1 MTSKTIDFEN
11 ADKDT
16 PEDVIRGHSG
26 MAWNICNV
34 GEEGTC
40 VIFGHGNR
48 KHLKPLKDVELGE
61 TIKIKSQGIEYL
73 YLIELIVSSKTMNS
87 WQYRLQQGSICW
99 FQLVIRFITQDAH
112 HKSMCYGE
120 RWNKGLIRSPES
132 VKKVAERHFLNFHRF
147 CLSFA
152 LPGGKTRKAR
162 KHRGFHPFWRACRHS
177 RNKA

>member
-61 TIKIKSQGIEYL
+61 TIKIKSQGIA
-73 YLIELIVSSKTMNS
+73 IIRQQIFAIIQNRNGCR
-87 WQYRLQQGSICW
+87 YRIFKQTKISHILRKLLQMYRHMVLQDFCNRFHQCFGFICN
-99 FQLVIRFITQDAH
+99 FYSRFSEDMPAQI
-112 HKSMCYGE
+112 
-120 RWNKGLIRSPES
+120 
-132 VKKVAERHFLNFHRF
+132 
-147 CLSFA
+147 
-152 LPGGKTRKAR
+152 
-162 KHRGFHPFWRACRHS
+162 S
-177 RNKA
+177 RILTKIWLASD

>member
-73 YLIELIVSSKTMNS
+73 YLIELIVSSKTINS

-120 RWNKGLIRSPES
+120 WWNKGLIRSPES
-132 VKKVAERHFLNFHRF
+132 VKKVAERHFFEF
-147 CLSFA
+147 SQV
-152 LPGGKTRKAR
+152 LPIVRAPGRENPQGTKT
-162 KHRGFHPFWRACRHS
+162 
-177 RNKA
+177 

>member
-73 YLIELIVSSKTMNS
+73 YLIELIVSSKTINS

-120 RWNKGLIRSPES
+120 RWNKGLIRSPGFSLYLTFWAVPRSAQSWSPHPCGYDRRSSEWLGS
-132 VKKVAERHFLNFHRF
+132 
-147 CLSFA
+147 
-152 LPGGKTRKAR
+152 GK
-162 KHRGFHPFWRACRHS
+162 
-177 RNKA
+177 